1 MSSRKRIYLQCCF
14 PIESTSC
21 EGAEG
26 NAAAA
31 ICVSCKHKAI
41 VNKEV
46 RVSKPPLL
54 SPRREVL
61 FLCRLGIC
69 SLSCLKVI
77 AVLEMDI

>member
-1 MSSRKRIYLQCCF
+1 MKVQKETQQQQPFVLR
-14 PIESTSC
+14 
-21 EGAEG
+21 
-26 NAAAA
+26 
-31 ICVSCKHKAI
+31 CKYEAI
-41 VNKEV
+41 VNKEM

-54 SPRREVL
+54 SPWREVL